1 MMLLKLKKQK
11 KSMNTKSGYYFVIFL
26 VVAISSAS
34 YLVYS
39 IKKAVAEDLA
49 IDYAYYIA
57 EDIET
62 SYKPIPNNTPVILVL
77 PLPNKKLSSPVKIVG
92 KAPGTWFF
100 EATLFVKIMDGNG
113 TVLGQGPAI
122 ATSDWMTTSLVPFEV
137 NLPFT
142 YPSTKKGSII
152 IEADDPSGRGF
163 APHVSFPVTFATSD
177 LSVSE
182 ENMCSGTSRF
192 CMKETDPKM

>member
-1 MMLLKLKKQK
+1 
-11 KSMNTKSGYYFVIFL
+11 MNTKSGYYFVIFL

-39 IKKAVAEDLA
+39 IKKAVAEDLTY
-49 IDYAYYIA
+49 DYAYYVA
-57 EDIET
+57 EDIEIN
-62 SYKPIPNNTPVILVL
+62 YKPTPSNTPVVLVL

-100 EATLFVKIMDGNG
+100 EATLFVKIVDEEG
-113 TVLGQGPAI
+113 TILGQGPAM
-122 ATSDWMTTSLVPFEV
+122 ATSDWMTTSLVPFEAT
-137 NLPFT
+137 LPFT

-163 APHVSFPVTFATSD
+163 APHASFPVTFATSD
-177 LSVSE
+177 LSASE
-182 ENMCSGTSRF
+182 ENMCSGSLGF
-192 CMKETDPKM
+192 CMKETDSKI